1 MSDSGNSEESNGAEA
16 AIETLCRRCPRHVS
30 DGRTKAVCIRI
41 QNMRMH
47 KANVLQTCTRQ
58 IIPSACPQ
66 RTPSFVPV
74 TVFRLREFLT
84 FSRFTVLFKMRIV
97 AFKIMFIAANEMGQ
111 KVFKNLALP
120 SVGRAAN
127 KLLREPGASKTVER
141 ANWRKVSKLRSPQT
155 VWGRLSVDELGPS
168 KTVKGL
174 KPVRPSALQWP
185 TGLRFATFHREALR
199 GPRLPSKP
207 PMRSQNRSWRS
218 WAYSNVWFSLYMA
231 RVWDDRSSP

>member
-1 MSDSGNSEESNGAEA
+1 MFPTVVQKPSAYA
-16 AIETLCRRCPRHVS
+16 FKTCAC
-30 DGRTKAVCIRI
+30 TK
-41 QNMRMH
+41 
-47 KANVLQTCTRQ
+47 QTCFRHAQ
-58 IIPSACPQ
+58 G
-66 RTPSFVPV
+66 RSFPRRVRSERRLLYDVGADRRWLDPV

-174 KPVRPSALQWP
+174 KPVRPSALQ
-185 TGLRFATFHREALR
+185 
-199 GPRLPSKP
+199 
-207 PMRSQNRSWRS
+207 
-218 WAYSNVWFSLYMA
+218 
-231 RVWDDRSSP
+231 